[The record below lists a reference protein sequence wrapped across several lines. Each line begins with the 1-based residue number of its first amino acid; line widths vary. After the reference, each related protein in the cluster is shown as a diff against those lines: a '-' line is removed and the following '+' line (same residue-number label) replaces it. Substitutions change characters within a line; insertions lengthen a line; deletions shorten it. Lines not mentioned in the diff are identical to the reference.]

1 MNLLGAIHKKGV
13 AEATPWALVA
23 TCNPPLFRQ
32 TLHVTNASCEHETT
46 LFIRCS
52 FPSLSLS
59 FLPFLSFSSFFVY
72 HHLVRITNK
81 VEFVS

>member
-1 MNLLGAIHKKGV
+1 MNLLGVIHKKGV

-32 TLHVTNASCEHETT
+32 ALHVTNASCEHETT

-52 FPSLSLS
+52 FPFPP
-59 FLPFLSFSSFFVY
+59 FLLFLSFSFFFVY

>member
-1 MNLLGAIHKKGV
+1 MNLLGVIHKKGV

-23 TCNPPLFRQ
+23 TCKPPLFRQ
-32 TLHVTNASCEHETT
+32 ALHVTNASCEHGTT

-59 FLPFLSFSSFFVY
+59 SLPAVPFVFILFRIPPFSAY
-72 HHLVRITNK
+72 NK
-81 VEFVS
+81 

>member
-23 TCNPPLFRQ
+23 TCKPPLFRQ
-32 TLHVTNASCEHETT
+32 ALHVTNASCEHETT

-52 FPSLSLS
+52 FLSLS
-59 FLPFLSFSSFFVY
+59 SLPAVPFVFILFRIPPFSAY
-72 HHLVRITNK
+72 NK
-81 VEFVS
+81 